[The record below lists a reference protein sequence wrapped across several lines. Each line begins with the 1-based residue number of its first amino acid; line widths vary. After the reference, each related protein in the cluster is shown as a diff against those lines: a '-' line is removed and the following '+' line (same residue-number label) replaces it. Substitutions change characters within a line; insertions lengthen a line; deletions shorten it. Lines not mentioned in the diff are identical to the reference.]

1 MGEAREEFMSRL
13 DHLKPS
19 MLPAALLAGALFV
32 SATPA
37 ALGTELKV
45 ATYLPPTHRI
55 VALYEQLGRDL
66 AKETNGEIT
75 LKVYPGGTL
84 GAGPFQQYKR
94 AVEGVA
100 DIADICHPFHAKVFA
115 KTMLIVLPGAATS
128 AVDATT
134 RIWNLPEQ
142 SLVSDYKE
150 VKNVFTYTVPQ
161 AVLTSR
167 EKAVRS
173 MADLKGAKVFTP
185 GAAFAPIIAAW
196 GASPVPMDLNDMF
209 NALSTGVVDMVALPA
224 TSLQPPFRL
233 GEIAKYSSVGVS
245 GLFNPCGGVMNK
257 ESYAALTPS
266 QKAAFDKLTGK
277 TMSLK
282 AAKIF
287 DDWSDEAFA
296 AAREGKRVEII
307 QLAPEVRK
315 AMFDAAQPAVQK
327 ILADLEK
334 DGVTDARAVYQA
346 LNK

>member
-1 MGEAREEFMSRL
+1 MSSHARSRSL
-13 DHLKPS
+13 AAVS
-19 MLPAALLAGALFV
+19 AALLVVA
-32 SATPA
+32 SAA
-37 ALGTELKV
+37 APGVLPTASAKELKL

-55 VALYEQLGRDL
+55 VALYEELGRDL
-66 AKETNGEIT
+66 AKETGGELT
-75 LKVYPGGTL
+75 LKVYAGGTL

-100 DIADICHPFHAKVFA
+100 DIADICHAFHAKVFA

-134 RIWNLPEQ
+134 RLWSLPEGA
-142 SLVSDYKE
+142 LASDYKE
-150 VKNVFTYTVPQ
+150 VKNVFMYTVSQ

-167 EKAVRS
+167 DKPVRT
-173 MADLKGAKVFTP
+173 MADLKGVKVFTP
-185 GAAFAPIIAAW
+185 GAAFAPIIGSW

-209 NALSTGVVDMVALPA
+209 NALSTGVVDMVALPS
-224 TSLQPPFRL
+224 TSLLPPFRL
-233 GEIAKYSSVGVS
+233 AEIVKATSVGVS
-245 GLFNPCGGVMNK
+245 GLFNPCGSIMNK

-277 TMSLK
+277 ALSLRG
-282 AAKIF
+282 AKIF
-287 DDWSDEAFA
+287 DDWSDEAFK
-296 AAREGKRVEII
+296 AARAGNRVEVI

-315 AMFDAAQPAVQK
+315 AMFDAAQPVTLK

-334 DGVTDARAVYQA
+334 DGIGDAQTVYQA